1 MAVADL
7 GYIAGHLGL
16 EQDGLTTLAADSNL
30 SSLLKAV
37 ETKAREFD
45 DLYSEKLRVD
55 IELENAVVGSE
66 ARCQTFKA
74 TADKA
79 MKEVEEVRQKLQNEG
94 MCNSCRAMI
103 YCTPTAN

>member
-7 GYIAGHLGL
+7 GYIASHLGL
-16 EQDGLTTLAADSNL
+16 EQDGLTTFAKDLNL

-37 ETKAREFD
+37 EAKAHEFD

-66 ARCQTFKA
+66 ARCQTFKG

-79 MKEVEEVRQKLQNEG
+79 MKEMEEIRQKLQEEG
-94 MCNSCRAMI
+94 ML
-103 YCTPTAN
+103 

>member
-16 EQDGLTTLAADSNL
+16 EQDGLTTLAADTNL

-37 ETKAREFD
+37 ETKAKEFD
-45 DLYSEKLRVD
+45 ELYSEKLRVD

-79 MKEVEEVRQKLQNEG
+79 MKEVEEVRQKLKDEG
-94 MCNSCRAMI
+94 MRYSCRIVI
-103 YCTPTAN
+103 YCSPTVN

>member
-1 MAVADL
+1 MADI

-16 EQDGLTTLAADSNL
+16 EHDGLNSLAADPNL
-30 SSLLKAV
+30 ASLLNAV

-45 DLYSEKLRVD
+45 NLYSEKLRVD

-79 MKEVEEVRQKLQNEG
+79 MKEVEELRQKLKDEG
-94 MCNSCRAMI
+94 RFSRL
-103 YCTPTAN
+103 

>member
-16 EQDGLTTLAADSNL
+16 EQAGLATLGADPNL

-37 ETKAREFD
+37 ETKAHEFD
-45 DLYSEKLRVD
+45 ELYSEKLRVD

-74 TADKA
+74 TADEA
-79 MKEVEEVRQKLQNEG
+79 MKEVEDVRQKLKDEG
-94 MCNSCRAMI
+94 RF
-103 YCTPTAN
+103 

>member
-1 MAVADL
+1 M
-7 GYIAGHLGL
+7 GYLAGHLGL
-16 EQDGLTTLAADSNL
+16 EQDGLTTLAANADL

-37 ETKAREFD
+37 ETKAHEFD

-79 MKEVEEVRQKLQNEG
+79 MKEVEEVRQKLKEEG
-94 MCNSCRAMI
+94 MV
-103 YCTPTAN
+103 